1 MEIVSDC
8 PDRSGMLV
16 AVSAGGSVVSPVA
29 VAVDEIN
36 IAPSIATAAPPAT
49 ARRVPI
55 VPIRSSIP
63 LRSLDLVRST
73 RYAY

>member
-1 MEIVSDC
+1 
-8 PDRSGMLV
+8 MLV

-63 LRSLDLVRST
+63 LEIS
-73 RYAY
+73 